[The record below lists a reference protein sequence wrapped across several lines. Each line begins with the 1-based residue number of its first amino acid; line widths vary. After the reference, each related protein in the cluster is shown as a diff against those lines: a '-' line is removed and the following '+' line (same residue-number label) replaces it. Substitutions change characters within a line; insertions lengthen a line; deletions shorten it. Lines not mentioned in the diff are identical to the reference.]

1 MGTPTPAADADAFL
15 IAGPQSEAVAE
26 HVRVVGGQPRVGGDD
41 AVELVGVE
49 VLVVPAVAPVVGH
62 MFDGQVGMGFDERGP
77 GLVAH
82 V

>member
-1 MGTPTPAADADAFL
+1 M
-15 IAGPQSEAVAE
+15 
-26 HVRVVGGQPRVGGDD
+26 VGGQPRIGGDD
-41 AVELVGVE
+41 AVEPVGVE

-62 MFDGQVGMGFDERGP
+62 VFDGQVGMGFDERGP

>member
-1 MGTPTPAADADAFL
+1 M
-15 IAGPQSEAVAE
+15 
-26 HVRVVGGQPRVGGDD
+26 VGGQPRIGGDD

-62 MFDGQVGMGFDERGP
+62 MFDGQVGMGFDGRGP

-82 V
+82 A